1 MADLPLA
8 APVCL
13 AVRAGAH
20 WLLIIMELSVAIVS
34 RRTIKDFKPDP
45 VPGELL
51 DRALAAGLWAQN
63 HKLTEPW
70 RFTVLGPETHRRLAA
85 VFAESQSPAAR
96 ADAERKILTKPAVVA
111 VSQRLA
117 GDDTQRRE
125 DYGAV
130 ACAVQNIQLVAWAD
144 GLGMQWSSG
153 KIIRLESVYHLLG
166 IDRQSEEIVGLLFFG
181 YPARVPEAVPRTPL
195 AEVSRR
201 LP

>member
-1 MADLPLA
+1 
-8 APVCL
+8 
-13 AVRAGAH
+13 
-20 WLLIIMELSVAIVS
+20 MELSVAIAS

-85 VFAESQSPAAR
+85 AFAESQSLAAR

-130 ACAVQNIQLVAWAD
+130 ACAVQNIQLAAWAD

-153 KIIRLESVYHLLG
+153 KIIRLEAVYGLLG

-181 YPARVPEAVPRTPL
+181 YPARVPEAARRSPL